1 MMRSVVI
8 ALIFGAAIAAWLIF
22 ACGTSGSDSNDAAIA
37 ERFTPGKED
46 KRNSYS
52 SDIMDTYKDIYGKYP
67 QTEVLVHYRDAAMD
81 GGLSLEE
88 VKARIRSDGGT
99 PPGLV
104 KPSVEAEQKIA
115 SLASSNPPPKPG
127 DVPYAPKPAP
137 DPARNGGTQGL
148 TAPPAADVV
157 GLPSK
162 LMGIA
167 MQLSALAEEL
177 QAVGKNSDAPKGFE
191 RFTLSPYQY
200 Q

>member
-8 ALIFGAAIAAWLIF
+8 ALIFGAAIAAWLIL
-22 ACGTSGSDSNDAAIA
+22 ACGSPSSDSNDAAIA

-52 SDIMDTYKDIYGKYP
+52 SDIMDTYKDVYGKYP

-99 PPGLV
+99 PPGLA

-127 DVPYAPKPAP
+127 DAPYTPNS
-137 DPARNGGTQGL
+137 DPARTGTQGL
-148 TAPPAADVV
+148 TAPPPADVV

-177 QAVGKNSDAPKGFE
+177 QAVGKHSDAPKGFE